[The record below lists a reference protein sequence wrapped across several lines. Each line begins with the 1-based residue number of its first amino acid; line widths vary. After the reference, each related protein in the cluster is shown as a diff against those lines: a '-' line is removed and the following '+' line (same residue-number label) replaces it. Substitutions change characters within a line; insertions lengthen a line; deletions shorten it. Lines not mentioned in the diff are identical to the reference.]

1 MYFATFAS
9 LIVAGFAVVVRAS
22 PQGGPSSDI
31 KGYSTS
37 IAASNGNVFT
47 IAANEQGQAETLTP
61 IYTRKAEENEQDQLF
76 TFYQSGSGFTIQN
89 GETGTFMAYCTYE
102 TDMSPEYSQ
111 ICADTNSLV
120 WTLTGTT
127 QNAQGQYCGSIVYYP
142 NDGSNAAWA
151 ITSWDDGSTKEASLT
166 LQKFKNNGDSD
177 QQFCSA
183 YFKESL

>member
-1 MYFATFAS
+1 MHFATFAS
-9 LIVAGFAVVVRAS
+9 LVVAGFAVVVRAS
-22 PQGGPSSDI
+22 PQGGPSADI
-31 KGYSTS
+31 KGYSGS

-47 IAANEQGQAETLTP
+47 IAANDQGEAETLTP

-102 TDMSPEYSQ
+102 TDMSPEYFRRSA
-111 ICADTNSLV
+111 ADPHPTR
-120 WTLTGTT
+120 
-127 QNAQGQYCGSIVYYP
+127 QYCGSIVYYP

-151 ITSWDDGSTKEASLT
+151 ITSWDDGSTKEAPLT